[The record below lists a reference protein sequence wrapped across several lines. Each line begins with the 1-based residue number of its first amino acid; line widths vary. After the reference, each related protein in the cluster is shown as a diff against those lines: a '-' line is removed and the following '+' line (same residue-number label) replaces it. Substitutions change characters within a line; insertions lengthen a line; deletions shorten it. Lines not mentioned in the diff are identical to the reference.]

1 MKKWAIRG
9 LITLGVVVALCMF
22 FSGTVKNLTTAK
34 VKIAVPK
41 GGRLE
46 EKIELKGALTFPKTH
61 EVKPPL
67 ESGESLVITR
77 VAVANGYR
85 VAKGDPLLETEV
97 ADYEK
102 TRAELNEEYQAAQKA
117 YLELERKNS
126 GLYLRRSEENWIA
139 AYDALAQCGQNLMRA
154 RLELRVTAEGMGL
167 SLVDDRL
174 PEGTEDAALLE
185 AQRRVEA
192 ASKAQQEAQRQFD
205 NVNRLGIQDKVV
217 EYITQNR
224 ELTARM
230 QKAQDGLL
238 RLETLR
244 RQNAVLTAPH
254 DGYVVSVPV
263 KAGDVYNGKT
273 ALLVMSA
280 QGQEPVLRADVDDL
294 ERAIEK
300 ETKVEITQEGG
311 KALEKRVTET
321 GMNSMGREI
330 IDVALT
336 DTDVTALGG
345 CASLLDK
352 QVDLSITYKAAASTT
367 LLPSAAVRGVGSS
380 RYVYLISEEW
390 SKTGRTVLRVQKLP
404 VTVLAEYGDTASV
417 ENELGNSRVVYMEDR
432 AISEGSEVMVY
443 GQ

>member
-9 LITLGVVVALCMF
+9 LMTLGVVVALCMF

-67 ESGESLVITR
+67 ESGESLVVTR
-77 VAVANGYR
+77 VVVANGYR

-102 TRAELNEEYQAAQKA
+102 TRAELNEAYQAAQKA

-126 GLYLRRSEENWIA
+126 GLYLRRSEENWIT
-139 AYDALAQCGQNLMRA
+139 AYDTLAQCGQDLMQA
-154 RLELRVTAEGMGL
+154 RLELRVIAEGLGL

-185 AQRRVEA
+185 AQQRVEEA
-192 ASKAQQEAQRQFD
+192 VKAQQEAQRQFD
-205 NVNRLGIQDKVV
+205 DVNRLGIQDKVV

-244 RQNAVLTAPH
+244 QQTAVLTAPH

-263 KAGDVYNGKT
+263 KAGYVYNGKI

-294 ERAIEK
+294 ERVIEK
-300 ETKVEITQEGG
+300 DTKVEITREGG
-311 KALEKRVTET
+311 KAIEKRVTET
-321 GMNSMGREI
+321 GMNAMGREI

-404 VTVLAEYGDTASV
+404 VTVLAEFGDTASV
-417 ENELGNSRVVYMEDR
+417 ENELGNSRVAYMEDR
-432 AISEGSEVMVY
+432 AISEGSEVMAY

>member
-9 LITLGVVVALCMF
+9 LMTLGVVVALCMF
-22 FSGTVKNLTTAK
+22 FSGTIKNLTTAK

-46 EKIELKGALTFPKTH
+46 EKIELKGALTFPRTH

-67 ESGESLVITR
+67 ESGESLVVTR

-102 TRAELNEEYQAAQKA
+102 TRAELNEVYQAAQKA

-139 AYDALAQCGQNLMRA
+139 AYDALAQCGQDLMQA
-154 RLELRVTAEGMGL
+154 RLELRVIAEGLGL

-185 AQRRVEA
+185 AQRRVEE

-205 NVNRLGIQDKVV
+205 DVNRLGIQDKVV

-244 RQNAVLTAPH
+244 RQTAVLTAPH

-280 QGQEPVLRADVDDL
+280 QGQEPVLRADVDEL
-294 ERAIEK
+294 ERIIEK
-300 ETKVEITQEGG
+300 DTKVEITREGG
-311 KALEKRVTET
+311 KALEKRVMET
-321 GMNSMGREI
+321 GMNAMGRKI
-330 IDVALT
+330 IDVELT

-345 CASLLDK
+345 CASLLEK

-367 LLPSAAVRGVGSS
+367 LLPSASVRGVGSN
-380 RYVYLISEEW
+380 RYVYLINEEW
-390 SKTGRTVLRVQKLP
+390 SKTGKTVLRVQKLP
-404 VTVLAEYGDTASV
+404 VTVLAEFGDTASV
-417 ENELGNSRVVYMEDR
+417 ENELGNSRVAYMEDR
-432 AISEGSEVMVY
+432 AISEGSEVMAY